1 MLRYLEAYLLWLFK
15 WVMFCNAHDNSV
27 DKTLLLYMVAI
38 ADSQEG
44 QVPWWSWDSVV
55 LATTYRGL
63 FQGCTKTVPD
73 TIIIVSWFVISIE
86 SRSAHGR
93 GE

>member
-1 MLRYLEAYLLWLFK
+1 
-15 WVMFCNAHDNSV
+15 
-27 DKTLLLYMVAI
+27 
-38 ADSQEG
+38 
-44 QVPWWSWDSVV
+44 
-55 LATTYRGL
+55 
-63 FQGCTKTVPD
+63 VPD